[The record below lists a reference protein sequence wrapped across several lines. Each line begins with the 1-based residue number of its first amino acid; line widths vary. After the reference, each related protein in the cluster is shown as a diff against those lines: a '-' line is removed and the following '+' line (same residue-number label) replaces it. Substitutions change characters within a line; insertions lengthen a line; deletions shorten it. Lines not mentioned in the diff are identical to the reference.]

1 MELKTNLVSSVVF
14 SKRNGEIMMLM
25 LKRIDDNYWCNVAGK
40 IELGESA
47 TAAVIREIAE
57 ETQLKVDKLY
67 SADYIQQFYHAQT
80 DQIFMAIGFVAFC
93 AGEQPVIINHE
104 HTEYRWCSLEQ
115 ALMLAPFPNQ
125 HQFYKH
131 VWEHYIDAQPS
142 SWLRVSE

>member
-1 MELKTNLVSSVVF
+1 MELKTNLVSSIVF
-14 SKRNGEIMMLM
+14 CKRNGEVMMLM
-25 LKRIDDNYWCNVAGK
+25 LKRIGDNYWCNVAGK

-57 ETQLKVDKLY
+57 ETQLKVDELY
-67 SADYIQQFYHAQT
+67 NADYLQQFYHAQT

-104 HTEYRWCSLEQ
+104 HTEYRWCSLEE
-115 ALMLAPFPNQ
+115 ALILAPFPNQ

-131 VWEHYIDAQPS
+131 VWKHFIDTPPS